1 MPQEA
6 DIIIILV
13 SPSPDKSTVKLAV
26 VSFERTTLK
35 FQLVVE
41 IFSGIGIL
49 RLPGSG
55 LISNDVISF
64 TASSPEHI
72 RHPQKFSY

>member
-1 MPQEA
+1 MS
-6 DIIIILV
+6 L
-13 SPSPDKSTVKLAV
+13 
-26 VSFERTTLK
+26 SFVLYLWIK
-35 FQLVVE
+35 YDLDFVE

-72 RHPQKFSY
+72 RLPQKFSN